1 MLLDIEQRENEV
13 IVSYYNRE
21 GKVDFKRYPISQF
34 ENWVVT
40 DEKDRYKHPQIL
52 NWDGRP
58 VKKNRSRSYNKFSL
72 IYFMD
77 NLPEKD
83 REEIFE
89 FNVPRTYFVD
99 IETEIVDGFPKP
111 EEAKS
116 RILTFSIITP
126 ERKAI
131 VLGLEDLSADQIAS
145 IEKDTNDHFEGYD
158 QDWEFS
164 YYKFKNEYDMLYN
177 FLHKFLPKFPMMTGW
192 NFINYDW
199 QYIVNRCKHL
209 QIDLTEVAIT
219 GSLDRN
225 DSRPLH
231 MGILDYMQLYDKYDR
246 SVKVKESNTL
256 DYVSGQVLNVKKIK
270 YQGGLQDLY
279 ENDFKKYVFYN
290 VVDSILVY
298 YIDEKLKSMEVL
310 LTLSTITRM
319 PLYKAASPVAM
330 TEALIARKL
339 VAQNK
344 RVGVEYD
351 KEDSKKDGK
360 YAGAFVKEPISGYY
374 SGVSAF
380 DFASLYPSI
389 MRQFNISPDSY
400 VEMVPT
406 TQINSRRKDENVIVC
421 ENGVVYEKEDSI
433 LKKILS
439 DLYSQRKQYKKTS
452 YDYYEK
458 ARELKKKLNEK
469 KVGESAA

>member
-1 MLLDIEQRENEV
+1 LLLDIEQRDQEV
-13 IVSYYNRE
+13 IVSYYDTKGE
-21 GKVDFKRYPISQF
+21 VSFKRYHVDKF

-40 DEKDRYKHPQIL
+40 NDNDSYKDQVYQ

-58 VKKNRSRSYNKFSL
+58 VKRKRSKRYNKFSL
-72 IYFMD
+72 LYFMD
-77 NLPEKD
+77 SLSKKD
-83 REEIFE
+83 QEEIFA

-131 VLGLEDLSADQIAS
+131 VLGLKDLSAEYIKK
-145 IEKDTNDHFEGYD
+145 IEDNINEHFKNYDKDWT
-158 QDWEFS
+158 FS
-164 YYKFKNEYDMLYN
+164 YYKFKNEYEMIYN
-177 FLHKFLPKFPMMTGW
+177 FLHKFMPKFPMMTGW
-192 NFINYDW
+192 NFIKYDW
-199 QYIVNRCKHL
+199 QYIVNRCKRL

-246 SVKVKESNTL
+246 SVKVKESNKL
-256 DYVSGQVLNVKKIK
+256 DFVSSQVLDVAKIK
-270 YQGGLQDLY
+270 YTGSLQDLY
-279 ENDFKKYVFYN
+279 NDNFQKYVYYN

-298 YIDEKLKSMEVL
+298 YIHQQLKSMEVL

-319 PLYKAASPVAM
+319 PLYKSASPVAV
-330 TEALIARKL
+330 TESLMARKL
-339 VAQNK
+339 VNDNVK
-344 RVGVEYD
+344 IGVDYN
-351 KEDSKKDGK
+351 KEDGQKEGQ
-360 YAGAFVKEPISGYY
+360 YAGAFVKQPITGYY

-380 DFASLYPSI
+380 DFASLYPSV

-400 VEMVPT
+400 IEQVSEGEVEE
-406 TQINSRRKDENVIVC
+406 RRKDNNVIVC
-421 ENGVVYEKEDSI
+421 ENGVVYKKEDSI

-439 DLYSQRKQYKKTS
+439 DLYAQRRQYKKAS
-452 YDYYEK
+452 YEYYEK
-458 ARELKKKLNEK
+458 AHVLEK
-469 KVGESAA
+469 KFSL

>member
-1 MLLDIEQRENEV
+1 MLLDIEQRNSEV
-13 IVSYYNRE
+13 IVSYYNKE
-21 GKVDFKRYPISQF
+21 GKVSFKRYPVSRF

-40 DEKDRYKHPQIL
+40 SNEDRDRHAGIL
-52 NWDGRP
+52 NWDGRS
-58 VKKNRSRSYNKFSL
+58 VKKNQSRSFNKFSL
-72 IYFMD
+72 IYFID
-77 NLPEKD
+77 SLPEKD
-83 REEIFE
+83 RDEIFE
-89 FNVPRTYFVD
+89 FNIPRTYFVD

-131 VLGLEDLSADQIAS
+131 VLGLDDLSSEQIKK
-145 IEKDTNDHFEGYD
+145 IEEDTNAHFEGYD

-164 YYKFKNEYDMLYN
+164 YYKFKDEYNMLYT

-199 QYIVNRCKHL
+199 QYIVNRCKRL
-209 QIDLTEVAIT
+209 QIDLNEVAIT
-219 GSLDRN
+219 GELDRN

-256 DYVSGQVLNVKKIK
+256 DYVSSQVLNVKKIK
-270 YQGGLQDLY
+270 YQGSLQDLY

-298 YIDEKLKSMEVL
+298 YIDEKLRSMEVL
-310 LTLSTITRM
+310 LTLATITKM
-319 PLYKAASPVAM
+319 PLYKAASPVAV

-339 VAQNK
+339 AEQNK
-344 RVGVEYD
+344 RVGIEYN
-351 KEDSKKDGK
+351 KEDGKKDGK

-400 VEMVPT
+400 VEIVT
-406 TQINSRRKDENVIVC
+406 KDQINTRRKDENVIVC
-421 ENGVVYEKEDSI
+421 ENGVVYQKEDSI
-433 LKKILS
+433 LKKILT
-439 DLYSQRKQYKKTS
+439 DLYAQRKQYKKIS
-452 YDYYEK
+452 YEFYEK
-458 ARELKKKLNEK
+458 TRELKKKFN
-469 KVGESAA
+469 S

>member
-1 MLLDIEQRENEV
+1 MLLDIEQRENEL
-13 IVSYYNRE
+13 IVSYYNKE

-40 DEKDRYKHPQIL
+40 EETDRHKHPDIL

-131 VLGLEDLSADQIAS
+131 VLGLEDLSADQMAS

-177 FLHKFLPKFPMMTGW
+177 FLHKFMPKFPMMTGW

-209 QIDLTEVAIT
+209 QIDLTDVAIT
-219 GSLDRN
+219 GQLDKN

-310 LTLSTITRM
+310 LTLATITRM

-339 VAQNK
+339 VEQNK
-344 RVGVEYD
+344 RVGVEFD
-351 KEDSKKDGK
+351 REDSKKDGK

-406 TQINSRRKDENVIVC
+406 TQINSRRKDESVIVC
-421 ENGVVYEKEDSI
+421 ENGVVYQKEDSM